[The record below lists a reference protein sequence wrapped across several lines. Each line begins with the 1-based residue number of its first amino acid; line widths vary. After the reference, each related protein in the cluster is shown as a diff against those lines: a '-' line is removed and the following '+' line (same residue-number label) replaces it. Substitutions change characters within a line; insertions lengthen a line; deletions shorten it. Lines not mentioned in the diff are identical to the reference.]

1 MYADPVHIR
10 KNIHRV
16 RFDGLNEE
24 KINEFA
30 PKTRRQPATLV
41 HDLAVIGMKL
51 LEKHNGDMDAV
62 ARAL

>member
-1 MYADPVHIR
+1 MYADPIHIR

-24 KINEFA
+24 KINEYA